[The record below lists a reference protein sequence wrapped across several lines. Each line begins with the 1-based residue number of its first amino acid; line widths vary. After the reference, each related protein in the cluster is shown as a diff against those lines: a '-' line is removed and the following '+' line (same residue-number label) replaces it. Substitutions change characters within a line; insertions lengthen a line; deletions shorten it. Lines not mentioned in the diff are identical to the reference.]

1 MIQSDQDL
9 ANDWPKR
16 THDQAHANINVQ
28 QSASASLANLD
39 VPNNI
44 DSAPLPT
51 LAEIVTQ
58 ISDGQPMLT
67 LSGAV
72 DPHGKPNISYRGGHW
87 LVIVGADTVAD
98 TVSVFDPQTGKIAT
112 LAYNPATYGGYS
124 TGNFWQN
131 TSYLGP
137 A

>member
-1 MIQSDQDL
+1 MAD
-9 ANDWPKR
+9 
-16 THDQAHANINVQ
+16 
-28 QSASASLANLD
+28 LD

-51 LAEIVTQ
+51 LAEIMTE
-58 ISDGQPMLT
+58 IADGQPILA
-67 LSGAV
+67 LIEAV

-87 LVIVGADTVAD
+87 LVIVGANTAAN
-98 TVSVFDPQTGKIAT
+98 TVSVFNPQTEKIAT
-112 LAYNPATYGGYS
+112 LAYNPVTYGGYS